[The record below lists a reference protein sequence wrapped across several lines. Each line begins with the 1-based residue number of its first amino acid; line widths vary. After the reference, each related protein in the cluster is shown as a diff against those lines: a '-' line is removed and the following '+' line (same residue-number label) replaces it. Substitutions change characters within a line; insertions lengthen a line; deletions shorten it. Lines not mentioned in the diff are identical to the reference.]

1 MSTTAIIKRFPGC
14 HVEVTRNA
22 QAAWDYCGKEDTRI
36 EGPYSHG
43 IPPAAKNVKGDTKK
57 RNQQILEY
65 GLSKAIED
73 GLVQLE
79 KAAHV

>member
-1 MSTTAIIKRFPGC
+1 MSLPTIIKRFPGC
-14 HVEVTRNA
+14 HVEITRNA
-22 QAAWDYCGKEDTRI
+22 QAAWDYCGKEDTRV

-65 GLSKAIED
+65 GIAKAIEE
-73 GLVQLE
+73 GLVPLE
-79 KAAHV
+79 KAANV